1 MGPVT
6 SVDDVA
12 GPGDLPFRTDV
23 EVALLLVSPRHRYE
37 GRPADGALPAEGPE
51 LRDRIDLRAGLGIV
65 GDRYFAA
72 RAHVHATV
80 TVIGLEGLDAVAEA
94 VGAAI
99 DPAATRR
106 NVYLRGADVEALRGE
121 PFSLESPGSGASRSR
136 SRARGP
142 AARCASGGTGRRTR
156 AHGWTTR
163 WRRGPSGRCGG
174 AAGCG
179 VTRSPTVCSPSAPRC
194 SARRARSRS
203 DGGAAL
209 PASRVR
215 RRLAPFRETQRG
227 RHSAAMFRCA
237 GPPTL
242 RVAGVRR

>member
-1 MGPVT
+1 MGAVT
-6 SVDDVA
+6 SVDPVA

-23 EVALLLVSPRHRYE
+23 EVAMLLVSPRHRYE

-80 TVIGLEGLDAVAEA
+80 TVIGLEGLDAVGEA
-94 VGAAI
+94 VGAAV

-121 PFSLESPGSGASRSR
+121 PFSLESPG
-136 SRARGP
+136 P

-156 AHGWTTR
+156 ARGWTTR
-163 WRRGPSGRCGG
+163 WHRVPSGRCGD
-174 AAGCG
+174 AAGCA
-179 VTRSPTVCSPSAPRC
+179 VTRSPTVC
-194 SARRARSRS
+194 
-203 DGGAAL
+203 
-209 PASRVR
+209 
-215 RRLAPFRETQRG
+215 
-227 RHSAAMFRCA
+227 
-237 GPPTL
+237 
-242 RVAGVRR
+242 